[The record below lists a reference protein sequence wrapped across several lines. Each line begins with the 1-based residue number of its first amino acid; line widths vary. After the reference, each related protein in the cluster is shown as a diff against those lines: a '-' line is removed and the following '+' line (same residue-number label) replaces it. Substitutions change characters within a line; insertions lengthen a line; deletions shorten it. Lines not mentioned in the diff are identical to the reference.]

1 MTFHWSLGEILD
13 LLMFLSLCLLI
24 LTGIPVVF
32 ILTGC
37 AIVFGAIGIA
47 LGVFDLFLLGALA
60 QRIFGTMTSEVLIA
74 IPLFVFMGIM
84 LEKSKIAE
92 ELLESMG
99 RLFGSVRGG
108 LAISVSLVG
117 ALLAASTGIVGAT
130 VVTMG
135 LMALPA
141 MLRRG
146 YNKPFACGTIC
157 AAGTL
162 GQIIP
167 PSTVMVILGEVLSS
181 AYQQAQLAQ
190 GKFSVETVSVGQ
202 LFAGAMIPGL
212 VLVGL
217 YVAYQL
223 TICWLKPEY
232 GPPIPRDEV
241 GTVTGRQIARA
252 LIPPIV
258 LIVAV
263 LGSILGGVATPTE
276 AAAVGAIGATL
287 LAGLRL
293 QETKPWPIYIAAI
306 CALIMVV
313 VGSTFDMRIGRQNAP
328 IGDVIATSIAT
339 IAAIG
344 LLFGVAV
351 ALWRC
356 FRTRVLH
363 AVTQSTMTITA
374 MIFAT
379 LIGATLF
386 ALVFRGLG
394 GEELIKDFLSG
405 IPGGR
410 YGAIAVVMLVIFLMG
425 FFLDFVEITIIV
437 IPIVGPILL
446 AMGIDPI
453 WLGVMIAVN
462 LQTSFLTPPFG
473 FSLFYLGGVAP
484 PSVTTLHIYKGVI
497 PFVIIQ
503 LIGLGLVVL
512 FPALATWL
520 PGVLFGK

>member
-1 MTFHWSLGEILD
+1 MIFHATLGSALD
-13 LLMFLSLCLLI
+13 LMMFASLCLLI
-24 LTGIPVVF
+24 LTGLPVVF

-37 AIVFGAIGIA
+37 AVIFGALGIW

-60 QRIFGTMTSEVLIA
+60 QRILGTMTSEVLIA

-84 LEKSKIAE
+84 LERSKIAE
-92 ELLESMG
+92 ELLEAMG

-146 YNKPFACGTIC
+146 YDKAFACGTIC

-190 GKFSVETVSVGQ
+190 GKFSIETVSVGQ
-202 LFAGAMIPGL
+202 LFAGSMIPGL
-212 VLVGL
+212 MLVGL
-217 YVAYQL
+217 YISYQL
-223 TICWLKPEY
+223 FICWLKPAY
-232 GPPIPRDEV
+232 GPPIPQHEV
-241 GTVTGRQIARA
+241 GTVTGREIARA
-252 LIPPIV
+252 LMPPIV
-258 LIVAV
+258 LIVSV
-263 LGSILGGVATPTE
+263 LGSILGGIATPTE
-276 AAAVGAIGATL
+276 AAAVGAVGATL

-293 QETKPWPIYIAAI
+293 DETRPWPIYIAGLCTVA
-306 CALIMVV
+306 MVIL
-313 VGSTFDMRIGRQNAP
+313 GSSFDMRIGRQNPPFNDVVATWAATVAAAGMAYG
-328 IGDVIATSIAT
+328 IG
-339 IAAIG
+339 
-344 LLFGVAV
+344 V

-356 FRTRVLH
+356 FVRGVLGSVSH
-363 AVTQSTMTITA
+363 TTMTITA

-410 YGAIAVVMLVIFLMG
+410 YGAIAVVMLVIFIMG

-446 AMGIDPI
+446 GMGIDPI
-453 WLGVMIAVN
+453 WLGVLIAVN

-473 FSLFYLGGVAP
+473 FALFYLGGVAP
-484 PSVTTLHIYKGVI
+484 KTISTLDIYKGII
-497 PFVIIQ
+497 PFVILQ
-503 LIGLGLVVL
+503 LVGLSLVVM

-520 PGVLFGK
+520 PSILFK

>member
-1 MTFHWSLGEILD
+1 MGLGGILD
-13 LLMFLSLCLLI
+13 LLMFVSLCLLI
-24 LTGIPVVF
+24 LTGVPVVF

-37 AIVFGAIGIA
+37 AVVFGALGWA
-47 LGVFDLFLLGALA
+47 LGTFDPFLLGALA

-92 ELLESMG
+92 ELLEAMG

-108 LAISVSLVG
+108 LAISVSIVG

-146 YNKPFACGTIC
+146 YDPAFACGTIC

-167 PSTVMVILGEVLSS
+167 PSTVMVILGEVLSA

-190 GKFSVETVSVGQ
+190 GKFMLETVSVGQ
-202 LFAGAMIPGL
+202 LFAGSMIPGL
-212 VLVGL
+212 VLVAL
-217 YVAYQL
+217 YIAYQL
-223 TICWLKPEY
+223 AFAWLKPQVA
-232 GPPIPRDEV
+232 PAIPRAEA
-241 GTVTGRQIARA
+241 GTVGARDIGRA
-252 LIPPIV
+252 LVPPIV

-263 LGSILGGVATPTE
+263 LGSILGGIATPTE
-276 AAAVGAIGATL
+276 AAAVGAVGATL

-293 QETKPWPIYIAAI
+293 DARTSYAI
-306 CALIMVV
+306 HIGFACAVGMVV
-313 VGSTFDMRIGRQNAP
+313 LGSNFDMRLGRESAPLGDRVAIWIAGAFAVGLAAGIG
-328 IGDVIATSIAT
+328 
-339 IAAIG
+339 AA
-344 LLFGVAV
+344 A
-351 ALWRC
+351 WRC
-356 FRTRVLH
+356 FNTGVL
-363 AVTQSTMTITA
+363 AGVSNATMSITA

-394 GEELIKDFLSG
+394 GDEMVRDFLQAM
-405 IPGGR
+405 PGGK
-410 YGAIAVVMLVIFLMG
+410 YGAIALVMGVIFAMG

-446 AMGIDPI
+446 QMDIDPV
-453 WLGVMIAVN
+453 WLGVMIAIN

-473 FSLFYLGGVAP
+473 FSLFYLRGVAP
-484 PSVTTLHIYKGVI
+484 ASVRTLDIYRGIV
-497 PFVIIQ
+497 PFVILQ
-503 LIGLGLVVL
+503 LVGLALVIA

-520 PGVLFGK
+520 PGKLF

>member
-1 MTFHWSLGEILD
+1 MIFHATVGSVLD

-24 LTGIPVVF
+24 LTGLPVVF

-37 AIVFGAIGIA
+37 AVVFGALGIL
-47 LGVFDLFLLGALA
+47 LGVFDHFLLGALA
-60 QRIFGTMTSEVLIA
+60 QRVFGTMTSEVLIA

-84 LEKSKIAE
+84 LEKSRIAE
-92 ELLESMG
+92 ELLEAMG
-99 RLFGSVRGG
+99 RLFGQVRGG
-108 LAISVSLVG
+108 LAISVSIVG
-117 ALLAASTGIVGAT
+117 GLLAASTGIVGAT

-146 YNKPFACGTIC
+146 YDKPFACGTIC

-167 PSTVMVILGEVLSS
+167 PSTVMVILGEVLGS

-212 VLVGL
+212 MLVGL
-217 YVAYQL
+217 YVLYQL
-223 TICWLKPEY
+223 VVCWLRPAM
-232 GPPIPRDEV
+232 GPAIPAEEAGR
-241 GTVTGRQIARA
+241 VTRGELLRA
-252 LIPPIV
+252 LVPPIV
-258 LIVAV
+258 LIVSV

-276 AAAVGAIGATL
+276 AAAVGAVGATL
-287 LAGLRL
+287 LAGLRVGGGR
-293 QETKPWPIYIAAI
+293 PWPIYLAGLSAVAMV
-306 CALIMVV
+306 AL
-313 VGSTFDMRIGRQNAP
+313 GSNFDMRIGRQAAP
-328 IGDVIATSIAT
+328 FADRAAMAAAGAAAAAFAFGIG
-339 IAAIG
+339 
-344 LLFGVAV
+344 V

-356 FRTRVLH
+356 LRARVLH
-363 AVTQSTMTITA
+363 AVASSTMTITA

-394 GEELIKDFLSG
+394 GEELVKDALSG
-405 IPGGR
+405 IPGGV
-410 YGAIAVVMLVIFLMG
+410 YGAILVVMLVIFVMG

-446 AMGIDPI
+446 TMGVDPI
-453 WLGVMIAVN
+453 WLGVLIAVN

-473 FSLFYLGGVAP
+473 FSLFYLAGVAP
-484 PSVTTLHIYKGVI
+484 KAVRTTDIYKGVM
-497 PFVIIQ
+497 PFVLIQ
-503 LIGLGLVVL
+503 LLGLGLVL
-512 FPALATWL
+512 AFPALATWL
-520 PGVLFGK
+520 PGLLF

>member
-1 MTFHWSLGEILD
+1 MALGGVLD

-24 LTGIPVVF
+24 LTGVPVVF

-37 AIVFGAIGIA
+37 AVVFGAVGWA
-47 LGVFDLFLLGALA
+47 LGAFDPFLLGALA

-92 ELLESMG
+92 ELLEAMG

-108 LAISVSLVG
+108 LAISVSIVG

-146 YNKPFACGTIC
+146 YDPAFACGTIC

-167 PSTVMVILGEVLSS
+167 PSTVMVILGEVLSA

-190 GKFSVETVSVGQ
+190 GKFMLETVSVGQ
-202 LFAGAMIPGL
+202 LFAGSMVPGL
-212 VLVGL
+212 LLVAL
-217 YVAYQL
+217 YIAYQL
-223 TICWLKPEY
+223 AFAWLKP
-232 GPPIPRDEV
+232 GVAPPIPREEA
-241 GTVTGRQIARA
+241 GTVGARDIGNA
-252 LIPPIV
+252 LVPPIV

-263 LGSILGGVATPTE
+263 LGSILGGIATPTE
-276 AAAVGAIGATL
+276 AAAVGAVGATL

-293 QETKPWPIYIAAI
+293 DAHGPGRVAIYVGFA
-306 CALIMVV
+306 CAVGLVV
-313 VGSTFDMRIGRQNAP
+313 LGSNFDMRLGRQAAP
-328 IGDVIATSIAT
+328 LGDRVAIWIAGAFALGLAVG
-339 IAAIG
+339 IAA
-344 LLFGVAV
+344 A
-351 ALWRC
+351 AWRC
-356 FRTRVLH
+356 FGTGVL
-363 AVTQSTMTITA
+363 AGVSRATMSITA

-394 GEELIKDFLSG
+394 GDEMVRDFLADM
-405 IPGGR
+405 PGGK
-410 YGAIAVVMLVIFLMG
+410 YGAIALVMGVIFAMG

-446 AMGIDPI
+446 QMDIDPI

-473 FSLFYLGGVAP
+473 FSLFYLRGVAP
-484 PSVTTLHIYKGVI
+484 ASVRTSDIYRGIV
-497 PFVIIQ
+497 PFVILQ
-503 LIGLGLVVL
+503 LIGLGLVVA

-520 PGVLFGK
+520 PEKLF